1 MPTQPIPLTLH
12 VTDVFEVPVT
22 VAENCCC
29 PPVASTTWFGDT
41 VTETVEGEPIVRVEL
56 ALAVTSASEIAVTV
70 TVAGEGAVAAAV

>member
-1 MPTQPIPLTLH
+1 VPTQPIPLTLH

-29 PPVASTTWFGDT
+29 PPVARTTWLGDT
-41 VTETVEGEPIVRVEL
+41 VTETVAGEPMVSVEV

-70 TVAGEGAVAAAV
+70 TVAGEGEVAGAV

>member
-1 MPTQPIPLTLH
+1 

-29 PPVASTTWFGDT
+29 PPVASTTWIGDT

-70 TVAGEGAVAAAV
+70 TVAGEGAVAGAV